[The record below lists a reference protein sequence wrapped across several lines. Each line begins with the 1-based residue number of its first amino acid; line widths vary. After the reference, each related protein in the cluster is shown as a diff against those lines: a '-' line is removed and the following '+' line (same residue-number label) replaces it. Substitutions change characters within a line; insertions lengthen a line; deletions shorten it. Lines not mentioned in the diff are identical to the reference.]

1 MEEIIINTPSGR
13 SKVLLGERFLNINRH
28 LPHNQV
34 VIITDTN
41 VAKCY
46 SGDFPPFPVIEIG
59 FGEKNK
65 NLDTVRYIYDKLI
78 ELEVDRSCFILG
90 IGGGVICDIVG
101 FVASTYMRGLD
112 FGFVSTSLLSQVDAS
127 IGGKNGVNFHG
138 FKNMIGIIRQPS
150 FVLCDYTMLKSLPE
164 KEYLAGLAEIVK
176 YAVIRDRVMFEI
188 LEKNTRKILERDIH
202 IISGLISASVK
213 IKAEI
218 VEKDELEKGERRLL
232 NFGHTFGHAIENI
245 YHLSHGEA
253 ISLGM
258 IIAANFS
265 TEKGLMPL
273 KSAKRLERLLD
284 NLHLI
289 TKVSL
294 DKDNVLDTMRK
305 DKKKYGTMIYF
316 IMPESIGN
324 AVVHS
329 VPFGDLERYLLNFEI
344 PNLDKE
350 TRQKIKGKR

>member
-1 MEEIIINTPSGR
+1 MEELIINTKSGR

-28 LPHNQV
+28 LPHNKV

-90 IGGGVICDIVG
+90 IGGGVVCDIVG

-127 IGGKNGVNFHG
+127 IGGKNGVNYQG
-138 FKNMIGIIRQPS
+138 FKNMIGIIRQPA

-164 KEYLAGLAEIVK
+164 KEYLSGLAEIVK
-176 YAVIRDRVMFEI
+176 HAVIRDRVMFEI
-188 LEKNTRKILERDIH
+188 LEKNIREILKRDIH

-218 VEKDELEKGERRLL
+218 VEKDELEKGKRRLL

-245 YHLSHGEA
+245 YNLSHGEA

-258 IIAANFS
+258 IMAANFS
-265 TEKGLMPL
+265 AHKGLMPL

-289 TKVSL
+289 TKVSP
-294 DKDNVLDTMRK
+294 DKENVLDTMRK

-316 IMPESIGN
+316 VIPENIGN

-329 VPFGDLERYLLNFEI
+329 IPFGDLERYFLNFEI
-344 PNLDKE
+344 P
-350 TRQKIKGKR
+350 

>member
-1 MEEIIINTPSGR
+1 MEVLNITTPYGR
-13 SKVLLGERFLNINRH
+13 SQVLLGERFGNINRH
-28 LPHNQV
+28 LPHNKV

-41 VAKCY
+41 VVKCY
-46 SGDFPPFPVIEIG
+46 SGDFPPFPVIEIS

-127 IGGKNGVNFHG
+127 IGGKNGINYQG
-138 FKNMIGIIRQPS
+138 FKNMIGIIRQPA

-164 KEYLAGLAEIVK
+164 KEYLSGLAEIVK
-176 YAVIRDRVMFEI
+176 HAVIRDRVMFEI
-188 LEKNTRKILERDIH
+188 LEKNIRKILERDIH

-218 VEKDELEKGERRLL
+218 VEKDELEKEERRLL
-232 NFGHTFGHAIENI
+232 NFGHTFGHAIENT
-245 YHLSHGEA
+245 YNLSHGEA

-258 IIAANFS
+258 IMAANFS
-265 TEKGLMPL
+265 AEKGLIHL
-273 KSAKRLERLLD
+273 KSVKRLERLLD

-289 TKVSL
+289 TKVSV

-316 IMPESIGN
+316 VIPESIGN

-329 VPFGDLERYLLNFEI
+329 VPFVDLERYFLNFEI
-344 PNLDKE
+344 PSLDK
-350 TRQKIKGKR
+350 

>member
-13 SKVLLGERFLNINRH
+13 SKVLLGEHFGNINRH
-28 LPHNQV
+28 LPHNKV

-46 SGDFPPFPVIEIG
+46 SGDFPPFSVIEIG

-78 ELEVDRSCFILG
+78 ELEVDRSWFILG

-127 IGGKNGVNFHG
+127 IGGKNGVNYQG
-138 FKNMIGIIRQPS
+138 FKNMIGIIRQPA
-150 FVLCDYTMLKSLPE
+150 FVLCDYTMLKTLPE
-164 KEYLAGLAEIVK
+164 KEYLSGLAEIVK
-176 YAVIRDRVMFEI
+176 HAVIRDRVMFEI
-188 LEKNTRKILERDIH
+188 LEKNIRKILQRDIH

-218 VEKDELEKGERRLL
+218 VGKDELEKGERRLL

-245 YHLSHGEA
+245 YNLSHGEA

-258 IIAANFS
+258 IMAANFS
-265 TEKGLMPL
+265 AHKGLMPL
-273 KSAKRLERLLD
+273 KSVKRLERLLD

-289 TKVSL
+289 TKISL

-305 DKKKYGTMIYF
+305 DKKKYGTKIYF
-316 IMPESIGN
+316 VMLKEIGESVFRSI
-324 AVVHS
+324 
-329 VPFGDLERYLLNFEI
+329 PFGDIERYFLNFEI
-344 PNLDKE
+344 P
-350 TRQKIKGKR
+350 

>member
-1 MEEIIINTPSGR
+1 MEELIINTLSGR
-13 SKVLLGERFLNINRH
+13 SQVLLGERFLNINRH
-28 LPHNQV
+28 LPHNKV

-90 IGGGVICDIVG
+90 IGGGVVCDIVG

-112 FGFVSTSLLSQVDAS
+112 FGFVSTSMLSQVDAS
-127 IGGKNGVNFHG
+127 IGGKNGVNYQG
-138 FKNMIGIIRQPS
+138 FKNMIGNIRQPA

-164 KEYLAGLAEIVK
+164 KEYLSGLAEIVK
-176 YAVIRDRVMFEI
+176 HAVIRDRVMFEI
-188 LEKNTRKILERDIH
+188 LEKNIRKILQRDSR

-232 NFGHTFGHAIENI
+232 NFGHTFGHAIENT

-258 IIAANFS
+258 IIAADFS

-273 KSAKRLERLLD
+273 KSAKRLRKLLD
-284 NLHLI
+284 NLNLI
-289 TKVSL
+289 TKVSP

-305 DKKKYGTMIYF
+305 DKKKYGTKIYF
-316 IMPESIGN
+316 VMLEGIGKAVFRSI
-324 AVVHS
+324 
-329 VPFGDLERYLLNFEI
+329 PFGEIERYLLN
-344 PNLDKE
+344 
-350 TRQKIKGKR
+350 Q